1 MAPALSE
8 DLSRDRSEEQKT
20 PGVSSRRLLH
30 SAREFLVSLIEI
42 ARWQLLT
49 TVGLI
54 TLASLSEGLGVA
66 LLFPVLEIAGLNTTN
81 QKHLGHYTAEIQRL
95 LISSGLPQSLWL
107 ATLLMIFLLL
117 MALRS
122 LFGRAQTVRT
132 FRTVLK
138 YEMALSLR
146 LYEDIINAEWLF
158 LARRRSSDFTH
169 ALTSELARVA
179 SATYLF
185 ISFLASLTL
194 SLVYVAL
201 ALKLSAA
208 TTLMVLAAGAVLM
221 LFSRRWMRA
230 VHESGEALSRT
241 VSAVY
246 SAATEHLQSL
256 KAIKAYDAQAANL
269 EMFTAL
275 EKTALDQSL
284 HSTRNQAAAAFWF
297 EAGSLVVLGAVIFVS
312 LRGLRVGAANIL
324 LLLAIFTRL
333 MPRLASGS
341 GQLQAFLA
349 DLPAFEAIGRISQEC
364 RENAEV
370 SATSDPAA
378 SDPAPVLAHELRLED
393 VSFRYEQQLPW
404 VLDRMSL
411 TIAAGKITAIAGAS
425 GAGKSTIADV
435 INGLLLPESGRVL
448 VDGVAITQQAG
459 RAWRRQ
465 VGYVAQDTML
475 FHDTVRANML
485 WARPGATEDDL
496 REALTL
502 AAAEFVFDLPRGL
515 DTMAGDRGVLL
526 SNGQRQ
532 RIALARA
539 LLRKPSL
546 LILDEATNSLDMEN
560 EKRILDAI
568 EQLKKRITIVLIA
581 HRASA
586 VRRAETIYVVE
597 NGRVVE
603 CGNWESLSSRPST
616 LAGSLFALPGVPVA

>member
-1 MAPALSE
+1 
-8 DLSRDRSEEQKT
+8 
-20 PGVSSRRLLH
+20 
-30 SAREFLVSLIEI
+30 
-42 ARWQLLT
+42 
-49 TVGLI
+49 
-54 TLASLSEGLGVA
+54 
-66 LLFPVLEIAGLNTTN
+66 
-81 QKHLGHYTAEIQRL
+81 
-95 LISSGLPQSLWL
+95 
-107 ATLLMIFLLL
+107 
-117 MALRS
+117 
-122 LFGRAQTVRT
+122 
-132 FRTVLK
+132 
-138 YEMALSLR
+138 
-146 LYEDIINAEWLF
+146 
-158 LARRRSSDFTH
+158 
-169 ALTSELARVA
+169 
-179 SATYLF
+179 
-185 ISFLASLTL
+185 
-194 SLVYVAL
+194 
-201 ALKLSAA
+201 
-208 TTLMVLAAGAVLM
+208 
-221 LFSRRWMRA
+221 
-230 VHESGEALSRT
+230 
-241 VSAVY
+241 
-246 SAATEHLQSL
+246 
-256 KAIKAYDAQAANL
+256 
-269 EMFTAL
+269 MFTAL

-297 EAGSLVVLGAVIFVS
+297 EAGSLLVLGAVIFVS

-324 LLLAIFTRL
+324 LLLAVFTRL

-341 GQLQAFLA
+341 GQLQAFLS

-370 SATSDPAA
+370 FTSSDPAV
-378 SDPAPVLAHELRLED
+378 SGPAPVLAHELRLED
-393 VSFRYEQQLPW
+393 VSFRYEPQLPW

-435 INGLLLPESGRVL
+435 VNGLLLPNSGHVL
-448 VDGVAITQQAG
+448 VDGVPITRQAG

-485 WARPGATEDDL
+485 WARPGASEDEL

-603 CGNWESLSSRPST
+603 CGNWESLSNRPST
-616 LAGSLFALPGVPVA
+616 LAGSLFSMPGVPVA